1 MSVLE
6 TKLTSQ
12 PHANIFFLVSKAI
25 PWVSV
30 DWDPISLPKGSW
42 FLPSNRDELAWRA
55 ADTLQIALLAP
66 HLWQLFHFTLCCAQQ
81 WPDSAGSQGGHLPRW
96 ICLFSIHFH
105 AFGGNEED

>member
-6 TKLTSQ
+6 TKFTSQ
-12 PHANIFFLVSKAI
+12 PHATIFLLVSKAT

-30 DWDPISLPKGSW
+30 ERDSISLPKGSW

-55 ADTLQIALLAP
+55 ADTLQIALSPP
-66 HLWQLFHFTLCCAQQ
+66 HSWQLFHFTLFCAQQ
-81 WPDSAGSQGGHLPRW
+81 WPDSAGSQAGHLLRL

-105 AFGGNEED
+105 AFGGNKGD